1 MKKNQNQFNE
11 MLNEL
16 ESMFNELESLF
27 GKSFIGPTINSK
39 TETGE
44 DENGVWTK
52 QTFSSEDGSY
62 NMSYVYRT
70 QPKKKVSKIKE
81 LKSQLEDCVESQNFE
96 KAVEIRDQ
104 IKALEESKEKINLL
118 QKELEKC
125 VKDQNFER
133 AIEIRD
139 QLKRADITVK

>member
-1 MKKNQNQFNE
+1 MKSKFNDF
-11 MLNEL
+11 
-16 ESMFNELESLF
+16 ESMFKNLELMFNDLDGLF
-27 GKSFIGPTINSK
+27 GKQLKTPIINTK

-44 DENGVWTK
+44 DENGNWTK

-62 NMSYVYRT
+62 NMTYFYRT
-70 QPKKKVSKIKE
+70 NQPKKKVSKIKE
-81 LKSQLEDCVESQNFE
+81 LRSQLEECVESQNFE

-104 IKALEESKEKINLL
+104 IKSLEENKEKVNLL

-125 VKDQNFER
+125 IKDQNFEK

-139 QLKRADITVK
+139 QLKNII